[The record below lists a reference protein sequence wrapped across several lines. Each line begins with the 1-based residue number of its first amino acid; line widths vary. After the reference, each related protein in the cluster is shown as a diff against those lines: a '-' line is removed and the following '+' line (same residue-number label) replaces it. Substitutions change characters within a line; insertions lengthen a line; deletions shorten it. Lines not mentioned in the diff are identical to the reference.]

1 MKLETLAFDRNQQ
14 WSNRFPDLDSEST
27 LVLVFG
33 ASEYLSAPEPIQEL
47 VRAYPRAVVAGC
59 STSGEI
65 HGTLVQDGSLSV
77 AIARFEHTTLRS
89 AATEVTQAC
98 DSYGAGA
105 LLARD
110 LEAPDLRAVLVFSD
124 GLGVNGSE
132 LVRGLNA
139 VLKGAA
145 VVTGGL
151 AGDGDRFQK
160 TWVLRHGKPQAGVV
174 SAVGLYG
181 ERCRVGHGSKGGWD
195 IFGPERL
202 VTRSEGNVLY
212 ELDGQPALQLYKEY
226 LGERAAGLP
235 ATALLFPL
243 SIRADGDDK
252 RIVRTI
258 LAVDEASQTMT
269 FAGDVPQGSRAQLM
283 RANFD
288 RLVDGAGEA
297 ALMAN
302 AADEPDGDTL
312 SIAISCVGRRLVLGE
327 RTEEELEAA
336 LQVLPSRTQ
345 QVGFYSYGELS
356 PYASGHCDLHNQTM
370 TLTTLGEQ

>member
-1 MKLETLAFDRNQQ
+1 MQLETLAFDRDHL
-14 WSNRFPDLDSEST
+14 WSSRFPELDSEST

-33 ASEYLSAPEPIQEL
+33 ASDYLSAPEPIHEL
-47 VRAYPRAVVAGC
+47 ARAFPHAVLAGC

-77 AIARFEHTTLRS
+77 AVARFEHTKLRS
-89 AATEVTQAC
+89 AATEVVQAC

-151 AGDGDRFQK
+151 AGDGDRFKK
-160 TWVLRHGKPQAGVV
+160 TWVLRDGRPLAGVV

-181 ERCRVGHGSKGGWD
+181 ARCRVGHGSKGGWD

-202 VTRSEGNVLY
+202 VTRSEGNVLHQ
-212 ELDGQPALQLYKEY
+212 LDGQPALQLYKEY
-226 LGERAAGLP
+226 LGELAAGLP

-243 SIRADGDDK
+243 SIRTDGDTK

-258 LAVDEASQTMT
+258 LAVDEVNQTMT
-269 FAGDVPQGSRAQLM
+269 FAGDVPQGS
-283 RANFD
+283 
-288 RLVDGAGEA
+288 
-297 ALMAN
+297 
-302 AADEPDGDTL
+302 P
-312 SIAISCVGRRLVLGE
+312 GRR
-327 RTEEELEAA
+327 R
-336 LQVLPSRTQ
+336 R
-345 QVGFYSYGELS
+345 
-356 PYASGHCDLHNQTM
+356 
-370 TLTTLGEQ
+370 